1 MEPPVSIRDRVRRF
15 IIEDLK
21 WPDEPSVLT
30 DDFSLIE
37 GRVLDSI
44 RVLSLVQFLESE
56 YGIEVLDTEITSQHL
71 DTLARIETYVHM
83 KLAPQG
89 QGAE

>member
-1 MEPPVSIRDRVRRF
+1 MSIRDRVRRY

-21 WPDEPSVLT
+21 WPDESSLLT

-71 DTLARIETYVHM
+71 DTLARIEEYVNM
-83 KLAPQG
+83 KLAQSG
-89 QGAE
+89 RA

>member
-1 MEPPVSIRDRVRRF
+1 MSIRNRVRKF

-21 WPDEPSVLT
+21 WPDESSLLT

-56 YGIEVLDTEITSQHL
+56 YGIEVLDNEITSQHL
-71 DTLARIETYVHM
+71 DTLSRIENYVNM
-83 KLAPQG
+83 KLAQAGP
-89 QGAE
+89 A

>member
-1 MEPPVSIRDRVRRF
+1 VSIRDRVRRY

-21 WPDEPSVLT
+21 WPDEPSALT

-56 YGIEVLDTEITSQHL
+56 YGIDVLDTEITSQHL
-71 DTLARIETYVHM
+71 DTLARIETYVNT

>member
-1 MEPPVSIRDRVRRF
+1 MEPHVSIRDRVRRF
-15 IIEDLK
+15 VIEDLK

-71 DTLARIETYVHM
+71 DTLACIEKYVTM
-83 KLAPQG
+83 KLAPQD
-89 QGAE
+89 QEAP

>member
-1 MEPPVSIRDRVRRF
+1 MSVRETVRRY
-15 IIEDLK
+15 IVEELK
-21 WPDEPSVLT
+21 WPDEPSLLT

-44 RVLSLVQFLESE
+44 KVLSLVQFLESE

-71 DTLARIETYVHM
+71 DTLTRIETYVNM
-83 KLAPQG
+83 KRD
-89 QGAE
+89 QGAP

>member
-1 MEPPVSIRDRVRRF
+1 MSIRNRVREY
-15 IIEDLK
+15 IVDDLK
-21 WPDEPSVLT
+21 FPDDVSLLT

-56 YGIEVLDTEITSQHL
+56 YGIEVHDTEIASQHL
-71 DTLARIETYVHM
+71 DTLARIEDYVNT
-83 KLAPQG
+83 KLG
-89 QGAE
+89 TRR

>member
-1 MEPPVSIRDRVRRF
+1 MSIRDRVRRY

-21 WPDEPSVLT
+21 WPDEPSLLT

-37 GRVLDSI
+37 GRVLDSL

-56 YGIEVLDTEITSQHL
+56 YRIEVLDTEITSQHL
-71 DTLARIETYVHM
+71 DTLACIENYVNT
-83 KLAPQG
+83 KV
-89 QGAE
+89 AESDRV

>member
-1 MEPPVSIRDRVRRF
+1 MSIRERVRQF

-21 WPDEPSVLT
+21 WPDEPSLLT

-56 YGIEVLDTEITSQHL
+56 YGIEVLDNEITSQYL
-71 DTLARIETYVHM
+71 DTLARIENYVNT
-83 KLAPQG
+83 KLAQAG
-89 QGAE
+89 GA

>member
-1 MEPPVSIRDRVRRF
+1 MSIRNRVREY
-15 IIEDLK
+15 IVEDLK
-21 WPDEPSVLT
+21 WPDELSLLT

-56 YGIEVLDTEITSQHL
+56 YGIEVLDNEITSQHL
-71 DTLARIETYVHM
+71 DTLARIEKYVNT
-83 KLAPQG
+83 KLAQSGP
-89 QGAE
+89 A